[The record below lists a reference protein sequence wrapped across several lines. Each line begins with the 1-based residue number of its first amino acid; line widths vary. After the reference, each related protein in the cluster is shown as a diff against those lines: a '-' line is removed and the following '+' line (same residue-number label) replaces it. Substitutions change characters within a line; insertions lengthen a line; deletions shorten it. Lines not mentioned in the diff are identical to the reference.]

1 MQISPLQF
9 EQDNIGKRIKSSKKK
24 YTWHFAVDA
33 DVHYVELFV
42 SSLSGKRK
50 LLLDGNV
57 IMQQGTSALLN
68 FNFTVG
74 GASCTAVTVSGQY
87 DLEIQG
93 KLFSRLFEALNE
105 PEGPVQDEGAKQPDR
120 AFSDWQDLG
129 EEPGVVREVKGL
141 GFEEWEE
148 AYKKIQVVT
157 PVDTTPKPKASAVEQ
172 DLISFEEI
180 TKAVQPTTDVQP
192 QTAPQIG
199 PFQTAQPQKGPPQM
213 RPPHMGPQMGL
224 PHIGPPQMRPSHMGP
239 QMGLPHSKPPQMR
252 PSHMG
257 PQMGHPLEGSQMT
270 PQQFQQYQL
279 QMRQMMQ
286 FPFMTQSP
294 YRQ

>member
-9 EQDNIGKRIKSSKKK
+9 EQDNIGKRVKSSKKK
-24 YTWHFAVDA
+24 YTWHFAVND
-33 DVHYVELFV
+33 DIHYVELFV

-57 IMQQGTSALLN
+57 IMEHGTSSLLN
-68 FNFTVG
+68 YRFTVG
-74 GASCTAVTVSGQY
+74 GASCTAVNTSGTY

-93 KLFSRLFEALNE
+93 KLFSRLFEALTE
-105 PEGPVQDEGAKQPDR
+105 PEVSMQDEGAKQPDR
-120 AFSDWQDLG
+120 GFSYWQDLA
-129 EEPGVVREVKGL
+129 EEPEVVREVEGL

-148 AYKKIQVVT
+148 AYTKIQVAS
-157 PVDTTPKPKASAVEQ
+157 VDATPKPKTSAVDH

-180 TKAVQPTTDVQP
+180 PRAAKPTTDAHP
-192 QTAPQIG
+192 QTAHHIG
-199 PFQTAQPQKGPPQM
+199 VFQTVQPQKGPPQM
-213 RPPHMGPQMGL
+213 GLPHMGHP
-224 PHIGPPQMRPSHMGP
+224 HMG
-239 QMGLPHSKPPQMR
+239 
-252 PSHMG
+252 
-257 PQMGHPLEGSQMT
+257 SQIT

>member
-68 FNFTVG
+68 YSFTVG
-74 GASCTAVTVSGQY
+74 GASCTAVTVNGQY

-120 AFSDWQDLG
+120 AFSDWQDLR
-129 EEPGVVREVKGL
+129 EEPELVREVKGL

-180 TKAVQPTTDVQP
+180 PRAVQPTTEVQP

-199 PFQTAQPQKGPPQM
+199 ISQTTQPQRIVPQIGLPHMGPPQM
-213 RPPHMGPQMGL
+213 RLPQMG
-224 PHIGPPQMRPSHMGP
+224 PSQMGPPQMGVPH
-239 QMGLPHSKPPQMR
+239 MGLP
-252 PSHMG
+252 
-257 PQMGHPLEGSQMT
+257 QMT
-270 PQQFQQYQL
+270 PQQLQQYQL

-286 FPFMTQSP
+286 FPFMTHSP